1 MKDKA
6 TPATA
11 QAISSDH
18 LLDKREALV
27 VERDAALAK
36 VAELNAGI
44 EALDTVMTMFNPKHV
59 PLDIRRIQAG
69 ASIITL
75 SAQPLIESVA
85 EVSATPEAKT
95 VETTET
101 TEDTPKRRGR
111 RSKAEIPP
119 AEVVAEP
126 DEAALKA
133 KAKEKDKIK
142 AAKLK
147 KKKADAA
154 REKVKPYF
162 EDIDKLD
169 TLLSILKSDREG
181 LPLRAITDEF
191 LKKHPL
197 DVSDSDVRKAFR
209 DRISNILY
217 SLRTQKQISRVE
229 RNGTEGPEHVWLY
242 HDGQEVAA

>member
-1 MKDKA
+1 MRDKA
-6 TPATA
+6 TAATA

-18 LLDKREALV
+18 LLEKREALV

-44 EALDTVMTMFNPKHV
+44 EALDTVMAMFNPKHV

-85 EVSATPEAKT
+85 EVSAQPEAKT
-95 VETTET
+95 VETAET
-101 TEDTPKRRGR
+101 TEETPKRRGR
-111 RSKAEIPP
+111 RTKAETPP
-119 AEVVAEP
+119 VEVASESG
-126 DEAALKA
+126 EAAQ
-133 KAKEKDKIK
+133 KAKEKEKLKAK

-169 TLLSILKSDREG
+169 TLLSILKSDSQG
-181 LPLRAITDEF
+181 LPLRTITDEF

-197 DVSDSDVRKAFR
+197 DVSDSEVRKTFR
-209 DRISNILY
+209 DRISNMLY
-217 SLRTQKQISRVE
+217 SLRIQKQVSRVE
-229 RNGTEGPEHVWLY
+229 RDGPEGTEHVWLY